1 MCRFIESIQVNE
13 GEFKCLDLHQE
24 RIGLAMADYYPTV
37 KAFDLADALSK
48 SPFPSKGCFKCR
60 IVYDTE
66 IRLLE
71 FIPYVRRE
79 IHSLKLVEVDIES
92 VPYKKEDRSLM
103 NAAFALR
110 TDCDDIIMV
119 KNGLLTDT
127 SYTNIAFFDG
137 TYWYTPRLPL
147 VYGVKRAQLI
157 KLGQLAEE
165 DITPA
170 DLVNFKRVSLFNA
183 MNEFGSVELDVS
195 LIQR

>member
-1 MCRFIESIQVNE
+1 MCRFIESIQLNDN
-13 GEFKCLDLHQE
+13 EFKCLDLHQE
-24 RIGLAMADYYPTV
+24 RIRLAMADYYPGV
-37 KAFDLADALSK
+37 KTFDLTDTLSK

-60 IVYDTE
+60 IVYDTK

-71 FIPYVRRE
+71 FIPYVKRE
-79 IHSLKLVEVDIES
+79 IHSLRLVEVDIES

-110 TDCDDIIMV
+110 GDCDDIIMV

-147 VYGVKRAQLI
+147 VYGIKRSQLI
-157 KLGQLAEE
+157 KEGQLIEK
-165 DITPA
+165 DITVV
-170 DLVNFKRVSLFNA
+170 DLVNFNRVSLFNA
-183 MNEFGSVELDVS
+183 MNEFGSIELDIS

>member
-1 MCRFIESIQVNE
+1 MCRFIESIQVNQ
-13 GEFKCLDLHQE
+13 GDFKCLDLHQE
-24 RIGLAMADYYPTV
+24 RIRLAMADYYPTV
-37 KAFDLADALSK
+37 KAFDLVDVLSK
-48 SPFPSKGCFKCR
+48 SPFPTNGCFKCR

-71 FIPYVRRE
+71 FIPYIPRE
-79 IHSLKLVEVDIES
+79 IHSLRLVEVDIES
-92 VPYKKEDRSLM
+92 TAYKKEDRSRM

-110 TDCDDIIMV
+110 GDCDEVIMV

-127 SYTNIAFFDG
+127 SFTNIAFFDG

-157 KLGQLAEE
+157 KQGQLAEK

-183 MNEFGSVELDVS
+183 MNEFGSIELDVS
-195 LIQR
+195 SIQR

>member
-24 RIGLAMADYYPTV
+24 RIRLAMADYYPGV

-48 SPFPSKGCFKCR
+48 SSIPANGCFKCR

-66 IRLLE
+66 IRLIE
-71 FIPYVRRE
+71 FIPYIRRE
-79 IHSLKLVEVDIES
+79 IHSLRLVEVDIES
-92 VPYKKEDRSLM
+92 APYKKEDRSLM

-110 TDCDDIIMV
+110 GDCDDIIMV

-127 SYTNIAFFDG
+127 SFTNIAFYEG
-137 TYWYTPRLPL
+137 TNWYTPRLPL
-147 VYGVKRAQLI
+147 IYGVKRAQLI
-157 KLGQLAEE
+157 KQGRLTEK
-165 DITPA
+165 DIAPA
-170 DLVNFKRVSLFNA
+170 DLLNFKRVSLFNA
-183 MNEFGSVELDVS
+183 MNEFGSIELDVS